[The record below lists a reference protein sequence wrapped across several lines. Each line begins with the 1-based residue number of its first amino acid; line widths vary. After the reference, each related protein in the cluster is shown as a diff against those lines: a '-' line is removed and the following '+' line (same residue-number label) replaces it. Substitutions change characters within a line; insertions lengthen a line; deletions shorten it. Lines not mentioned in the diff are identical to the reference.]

1 MNKENKHNKEL
12 VLSILIPSFNDE
24 DYIKQCLESILMNI
38 SEEFEV
44 ILNDDC
50 SDDKTLEIAN
60 SFNDP
65 RLKCNLAHTKLGTV
79 DNWKKC
85 CHLAKGKYIY
95 IVGSDDYI
103 SPYGIDKI
111 IPLLDGT
118 SIVTAPI
125 NCFSDTDNK
134 TLDMQSTQEMIT
146 KIFLNLSEAEGKNL
160 LLYSNHDE
168 LVHNFFPRHMMYR
181 VFDLASGSGNTVF
194 FYWVL
199 LLFNKSK
206 IVCSRD
212 IFLNKR
218 YLKRSKR
225 ETWNSEYHTVSIK
238 NPLKYITKS
247 IKDLYN
253 TIHVLRISKD
263 YILFLK
269 ILLLPIR
276 QIEKKGGFHGLTNK
290 NSSFY
295 HLGTLPS
302 FLLSPFFEIYK
313 FFKKN

>member
-79 DNWKKC
+79 DNWKEC

-134 TLDMQSTQEMIT
+134 TLDMHVS
-146 KIFLNLSEAEGKNL
+146 
-160 LLYSNHDE
+160 
-168 LVHNFFPRHMMYR
+168 P
-181 VFDLASGSGNTVF
+181 
-194 FYWVL
+194 
-199 LLFNKSK
+199 SK
-206 IVCSRD
+206 
-212 IFLNKR
+212 
-218 YLKRSKR
+218 
-225 ETWNSEYHTVSIK
+225 
-238 NPLKYITKS
+238 
-247 IKDLYN
+247 
-253 TIHVLRISKD
+253 
-263 YILFLK
+263 
-269 ILLLPIR
+269 
-276 QIEKKGGFHGLTNK
+276 Q
-290 NSSFY
+290 
-295 HLGTLPS
+295 
-302 FLLSPFFEIYK
+302 
-313 FFKKN
+313 